1 MPDLRDTQL
10 AHLTRPGNRPALVV
24 VDVQR
29 DFADPDRLAGY
40 GLTDAALSAL
50 DHAVSRVGDLVDAAR
65 AAEVPVVWVELGSD
79 PALPWRASNWLRGG
93 DYDAPMGPA
102 EPCVL
107 GTPGA
112 EWYRV
117 RPAEGE
123 PRVVKRG
130 YSGFLDTD
138 LATRLHQA
146 GCGWLTVVGLTSEC
160 CVYATAQDALQLD
173 WPVVVPR
180 DATAA
185 YDLDVNAAALVQLG
199 LNVAVLSD
207 TDEVIEMWKKATR

>member
-1 MPDLRDTQL
+1 MSDLRRRQL

-29 DFADPDRLAGY
+29 DFADPDRLTEY
-40 GLTDAALSAL
+40 GLTDAALAAL
-50 DHAVSRVGDLVDAAR
+50 DQAVTRISDLIDAAR
-65 AAEVPVVWVELGSD
+65 AAEVPVVWIELGSD
-79 PALPWRASNWLRGG
+79 RARPWRSSNWLRGG
-93 DYDAPMGPA
+93 DYDAPMSPD

-117 RPAEGE
+117 RPSTDEL
-123 PRVVKRG
+123 RVVKRG
-130 YSGFLDTD
+130 YSGFLGTD
-138 LATRLHQA
+138 LDARLHTA
-146 GCGWLTVVGLTSEC
+146 GCDWLTVVGLTSEC
-160 CVYATAQDALQLD
+160 CVDATAQDAMQLD

-207 TDEVIEMWKKATR
+207 TDEVVELWKKGVR

>member
-10 AHLTRPGNRPALVV
+10 AHLTRPGSRPALVV

-29 DFADPDRLAGY
+29 DFADPTRLAAY
-40 GLTDAALSAL
+40 GLTDAALTAL
-50 DHAVSRVGDLVDAAR
+50 DQAVTRIGDLVDAAR
-65 AAEVPVVWVELGSD
+65 AAEVPVLWVELGSD
-79 PALPWRASNWLRGG
+79 PARPWRASNWLRGG
-93 DYDAPMGPA
+93 DYDAPMSPA

-130 YSGFLDTD
+130 YSGFLDTG
-138 LATRLHQA
+138 LAARLHEA
-146 GCGWLTVVGLTSEC
+146 GCDWLTVVGLTSEC
-160 CVYATAQDALQLD
+160 CVHATAQDAMQLD

-185 YDLDVNAAALVQLG
+185 YDLDVNAAALVQLE

-207 TDEVIEMWKKATR
+207 ADEVTEMWKKAAR